1 MRPSSADTAPISPR
15 PRGLGDW
22 GTVKTL
28 LPYLSV
34 YPWRVFLALA
44 CLIFAKVANIGIPVV
59 LKHLIDD
66 LALPA
71 DDPKRYLVF
80 PLALVLA
87 YGLLRLSAAIFTE
100 LREFVFSKVTQ
111 NAIRKVAIEVF
122 DHLHALSLRFHLGR
136 KTGGVSRDIDRG
148 SRGIQTLIS
157 YSLFS
162 IIPTLI
168 EFVIVLIYLG
178 WNYDWQFAGI
188 TLLALVVYITFTV
201 RVTEWR
207 SQYRRKM
214 NDMDTSANQKAIDS
228 LLNFETV
235 KYFSNEQFESK
246 RYDSF
251 LQSYQKAA
259 IKSQQSLAIL
269 NIGQQSII
277 VLGLIAILWKA
288 TLGVQQGQL
297 SLGDIVLIN
306 TLMIQ
311 MYIDADLK
319 EIILTDE
326 ASISPEV
333 PVETSEKHSESD
345 LASQAVALIAAGY
358 RNLMLSG
365 PPGTSKSY
373 VVREIAEQLLG
384 QIYENNDG
392 PLPEANIVNLQ
403 FHPAYSYEDFV
414 EGWRPIKP
422 ENGEHAI
429 RGESLGGPVF
439 DVVPGALLKS
449 ISDSNQVAQ
458 QQIWWDLRKESF
470 NERELGRG
478 HALWSA
484 SKAGGAQILP
494 PVFIVLDEVNRA
506 NIPRVFGE
514 VLQLIEVS
522 KRSNVPKGPDFHKY
536 CNTSIRLAVSG
547 QELVIPE
554 NFIFISTMNT
564 SDRSIARIDD
574 AFRRRFTFIDCQP
587 DPKRLQAV
595 WAKAYSD
602 YPKRELALSPDKIAS
617 GLRDLNA
624 TLSVS
629 LVAGKLVG
637 HTYFMPNAEEAVEG
651 FTQEFLTRRWK
662 HQVFPYLKS
671 VDGLQADGVEEFARI
686 EKWL

>member
-100 LREFVFSKVTQ
+100 LREFIFSKVTQ

-188 TLLALVVYITFTV
+188 TLFALVVYITFTV

-311 MYIDADLK
+311 MYIPLNFLGVIYREIKQAILDMDNMFSLLDKDQEIKDVPHALPIALRQMELGPRVVFDQVNFSYESNRQILK
-319 EIILTDE
+319 NINLVIEPGTTTAVVGQSGSGKSTLSRLLFRFYDVDSGVISFDQQNIANVQQASIRKIVGIVPQDTVLFNDTIGYNISYGNPKASEEEMMKAAKAAQIHDFITRLPEGYKTSVGERGLKLSGGEKQRVAIARTLLKNPALIIFDE
-326 ASISPEV
+326 A
-333 PVETSEKHSESD
+333 TSALDSQTEKAIQEEINKLTTNRTALIIAHRLSTIIH
-345 LASQAVALIAAGY
+345 ASQILVMHEGEIVERGTHED
-358 RNLMLSG
+358 LMSLQG
-365 PPGTSKSY
+365 KYTSMW
-373 VVREIAEQLLG
+373 
-384 QIYENNDG
+384 
-392 PLPEANIVNLQ
+392 NLQ
-403 FHPAYSYEDFV
+403 QREEEKNNETPLVS
-414 EGWRPIKP
+414 
-422 ENGEHAI
+422 
-429 RGESLGGPVF
+429 SL
-439 DVVPGALLKS
+439 
-449 ISDSNQVAQ
+449 
-458 QQIWWDLRKESF
+458 
-470 NERELGRG
+470 
-478 HALWSA
+478 
-484 SKAGGAQILP
+484 
-494 PVFIVLDEVNRA
+494 
-506 NIPRVFGE
+506 
-514 VLQLIEVS
+514 
-522 KRSNVPKGPDFHKY
+522 
-536 CNTSIRLAVSG
+536 
-547 QELVIPE
+547 
-554 NFIFISTMNT
+554 
-564 SDRSIARIDD
+564 
-574 AFRRRFTFIDCQP
+574 
-587 DPKRLQAV
+587 
-595 WAKAYSD
+595 
-602 YPKRELALSPDKIAS
+602 
-617 GLRDLNA
+617 LN
-624 TLSVS
+624 
-629 LVAGKLVG
+629 
-637 HTYFMPNAEEAVEG
+637 
-651 FTQEFLTRRWK
+651 
-662 HQVFPYLKS
+662 
-671 VDGLQADGVEEFARI
+671 
-686 EKWL
+686 